1 LQTLTFSKVFV
12 VLRPFRNGV
21 FLLVLSISLAVGAIN
36 IERLRTSMRQLG
48 GNEQSFNEWLN
59 ILQSSDDLT
68 MDARLQRVNNYFNRK
83 IIYTEDMDAWGQ
95 SDYWATPLESLA
107 KGKGDCEDYVI
118 AKYFSLRNMNVP
130 DTQLRLVYVKA
141 RIGGPSSSVMVAH
154 MVLAY
159 YPIGDEEP
167 LILDNLISDIR
178 PASRRKDLTPVF
190 SFNSQGVFAGATA
203 SATLGA
209 GGTSRLSRWQDLLE
223 RARKEG
229 FD

>member
-1 LQTLTFSKVFV
+1 MT
-12 VLRPFRNGV
+12 
-21 FLLVLSISLAVGAIN
+21 I
-36 IERLRTSMRQLG
+36 
-48 GNEQSFNEWLN
+48 
-59 ILQSSDDLT
+59 
-68 MDARLQRVNNYFNRK
+68 DARLQRVNNYFNRK
-83 IIYTEDMDAWGQ
+83 IIYTEDIDAWGQ

-130 DTQLRLVYVKA
+130 DAQLRLIYVKA
-141 RIGGPSSSVMVAH
+141 RIGGSSSTVMVAH

-203 SATLGA
+203 SATLGG